1 MWTWLFLF
9 IPAFGMAKGLS
20 GCFNHAFNPNNII
33 EDPATGI
40 HMYRVYGVRKYYIS
54 MPWGMLINTLNLL
67 IIFSSIILVI
77 LSFFFAEHWWQGL
90 IAIVGGFILRAI
102 FRVFGDVQFRSFLY
116 YVEVIACPVL
126 IVLSY
131 WELFAIR

>member
-9 IPAFGMAKGLS
+9 VPAFGLAKGLTD
-20 GCFNHAFNPNNII
+20 CFNESFNPSNIV
-33 EDPATGI
+33 EDQVTGI
-40 HMYRVYGVRKYYIS
+40 HKYHVYGIREYYIS
-54 MPWGMLINTLNLL
+54 MPWGNLINTLNLL

-131 WELFAIR
+131 WSLFAIR